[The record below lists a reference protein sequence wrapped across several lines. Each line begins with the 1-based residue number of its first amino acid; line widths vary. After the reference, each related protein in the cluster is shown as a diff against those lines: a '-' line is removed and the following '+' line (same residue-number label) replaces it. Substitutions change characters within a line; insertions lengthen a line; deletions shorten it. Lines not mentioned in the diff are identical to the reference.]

1 MEIERQSRRVVVD
14 AALFGGV
21 TCSIV
26 GAIVVVTTVGTQEEA
41 NLVAEELVAR
51 RHSCCVNILPIQ
63 RSVYRWQGKICDDSE
78 YMLLIKTLESEYP
91 AIEETILELH
101 SYDLPEILAF
111 NIHRGEAG
119 FLTWIA
125 TCLNKGGDDTDD
137 EA

>member
-1 MEIERQSRRVVVD
+1 VKRAVLVD
-14 AALFGGV
+14 VAPFRGV
-21 TCSIV
+21 TSSAV
-26 GAIVVVTTVGTQEEA
+26 SAIVVVTTAGTQEEA
-41 NLVAEELVAR
+41 NLLAEELVAR

-78 YMLLIKTLESEYP
+78 YMLIIKTLESEYKAVEG
-91 AIEETILELH
+91 AIQELH

-119 FLTWIA
+119 FLTWIT
-125 TCLNKGGDDTDD
+125 TCLNKGAESLED